1 MKIFKDVDF
10 MDKMTQ
16 LLKLLERT
24 DTIEINDFRMDFE
37 ELEIQLMPAVQR
49 AVQQVVQKQAAT
61 VAPKGTI
68 PSEPFAPPV
77 HDYPGEVAEVQLGA
91 GTRKPV
97 LLGGQKAL
105 YRFEEPQPNPPVV
118 TFDVFDIPMPGLPRP
133 IREHFSDVMDH
144 PGDWAKKAVKDF
156 GANMVTIHLIG
167 TGPKVM
173 DKTPQQAAADIEE
186 VLQAVDVPLVIGGS
200 GDPKK
205 DPIVLEAA
213 AAAAEDER
221 CLLASANLDLDYRRV
236 AKAAMDYNHAVLSW
250 AITDINMQ
258 KTLNKYLMK
267 EGLTREDIVM
277 DPTTCALGYGIEF
290 SIDVITRTRLAA
302 LKGDKD
308 LQMPMSSGTTNAWGS
323 REAWMRKDEWGPT
336 DYRGPIW
343 EIVTGLTMML
353 CGVDIFMM
361 LHPSSVQ
368 LLSEIGSTF
377 TKEYLTTDVP
387 DISNWITELGV

>member
-1 MKIFKDVDF
+1 

-16 LLKLLERT
+16 LLKLLEKT
-24 DTIEINDFRMDFE
+24 DSIEINEFRMDFE
-37 ELEIQLMPAVQR
+37 ELELQIMPAIQQAVQR
-49 AVQQVVQKQAAT
+49 VERQVEQAGI
-61 VAPKGTI
+61 KEGI
-68 PSEPFAPPV
+68 ISSIEEFSPPI
-77 HDYPGEVAEVQLGA
+77 HEYPGSVAEVQLGA
-91 GTRKPV
+91 GSRKPV
-97 LLGGQKAL
+97 FLGGQNAL

-118 TFDVFDIPMPGLPRP
+118 TFDVFDIPMPGLPKP
-133 IREHFSDVMDH
+133 IREHFEDVMEH

-167 TGPKVM
+167 TGPKLM

-200 GDPKK
+200 GDPQK
-205 DPIVLEAA
+205 DPIILEAA

-221 CLLASANLDLDYRRV
+221 CLLASANMDLDYKKV
-236 AKAAMDYNHAVLSW
+236 AKAAVDYNHAVLSW
-250 AITDINMQ
+250 AITDIYMQ
-258 KTLNKYLMK
+258 ITLNKYLMID
-267 EGLTREDIVM
+267 GLTHNYIVM

-302 LKGDKD
+302 LKGDTD

-323 REAWMRKDEWGPT
+323 REAWMKKEEWGPT
-336 DYRGPIW
+336 EYRGPIW

-361 LHPSSVQ
+361 LHPQSVKM
-368 LLSEIGSTF
+368 LREIGETF
-377 TKEYLTTDVP
+377 TKEYMTTEVP
-387 DISNWITELGV
+387 DISNWITQLG

>member
-1 MKIFKDVDF
+1 

-16 LLKLLERT
+16 LLKLLENT
-24 DTIEINDFRMDFE
+24 DTIELNEFRMDFD
-37 ELEIQLMPAVQR
+37 ELELHLMPAI
-49 AVQQVVQKQAAT
+49 QQVVQQAQKQAQQAAI
-61 VAPKGTI
+61 VKEAILAEEFK
-68 PSEPFAPPV
+68 PPI
-77 HDYPGEVAEVQLGA
+77 HNYPGKVAEVQLGA
-91 GTRKPV
+91 GSRKPV
-97 LLGGQKAL
+97 FLGGQNAL
-105 YRFEEPQPNPPVV
+105 YRFEEPQPNAPVV

-133 IREHFSDVMDH
+133 IREHFEDVMEH
-144 PGDWAKKAVKDF
+144 PGEWAKKAVKDF

-173 DKTPQQAAADIEE
+173 DKTPKEAAADIEE
-186 VLQAVDVPLVIGGS
+186 VLQAVDVPLVIGAS
-200 GDPKK
+200 GDPQK

-221 CLLASANLDLDYRRV
+221 CLLASANLDLDYRKV
-236 AKAAMDYNHAVLSW
+236 AKAAVDYNHAVLSW

-267 EGLTREDIVM
+267 EGLTQNDIVM

-302 LKGDKD
+302 LKGDTD

-323 REAWMRKDEWGPT
+323 REAWMKKEEWGPT

-361 LHPSSVQ
+361 LHPQSVRA
-368 LLSEIGSTF
+368 LREIGETF
-377 TKEYLTTDVP
+377 TKEYMTTEVP
-387 DISNWITELGV
+387 DISNWVSQLE

>member
-1 MKIFKDVDF
+1 

-16 LLKLLERT
+16 LLKLLENT
-24 DTIEINDFRMDFE
+24 DTIELDEFRMDFE
-37 ELEIQLMPAVQR
+37 ELELNIMPAI
-49 AVQQVVQKQAAT
+49 QQVVQTAQRQAQQAEI
-61 VAPKGTI
+61 VRETI
-68 PSEPFAPPV
+68 LAEEFKPPI

-97 LLGGQKAL
+97 FLGGQKAL

-133 IREHFSDVMDH
+133 IREHFEDVMEH

-200 GDPKK
+200 GDPQK

-221 CLLASANLDLDYRRV
+221 CLLASANLDLDYRKV
-236 AKAAMDYNHAVLSW
+236 AKAAVDYNHAVLSW

-267 EGLTREDIVM
+267 EGLTQNDIVM

-323 REAWMRKDEWGPT
+323 REAWMKKEEWGPT
-336 DYRGPIW
+336 EYRGPIW

-361 LHPSSVQ
+361 LHPQSVKM
-368 LLSEIGSTF
+368 LREIGETF
-377 TKEYLTTDVP
+377 TKEYMTTEVP
-387 DISNWITELGV
+387 DISNWVTQLE

>member
-1 MKIFKDVDF
+1 

-16 LLKLLERT
+16 LLKLLENT
-24 DTIEINDFRMDFE
+24 DTIELNEFRMDFE
-37 ELEIQLMPAVQR
+37 ELELNIMPAI
-49 AVQQVVQKQAAT
+49 QQVVQTAQRQAQQAEI
-61 VAPKGTI
+61 VREAILAEEFK
-68 PSEPFAPPV
+68 PPIY
-77 HDYPGEVAEVQLGA
+77 DYPGEVAEVQLGA

-97 LLGGQKAL
+97 FLGGQKAL

-133 IREHFSDVMDH
+133 IREHFEDVMEH

-200 GDPKK
+200 GDPQK
-205 DPIVLEAA
+205 DPIILEAA

-221 CLLASANLDLDYRRV
+221 CLLASANLDLDYRKV
-236 AKAAMDYNHAVLSW
+236 AKAAVDYNHAVLSW

-267 EGLTREDIVM
+267 EGLTQNDIVM

-302 LKGDKD
+302 LKGDTD

-323 REAWMRKDEWGPT
+323 REAWMKKDEWGPT

-361 LHPSSVQ
+361 LHPQSVRA
-368 LLSEIGSTF
+368 LREIGETF
-377 TKEYLTTDVP
+377 TKEYMTTEVP
-387 DISNWITELGV
+387 DISNWVTQLE

>member
-1 MKIFKDVDF
+1 

>member
-1 MKIFKDVDF
+1 

-16 LLKLLERT
+16 LLKLLEKT
-24 DTIEINDFRMDFE
+24 DSIEINEFRMDFE
-37 ELEIQLMPAVQR
+37 ELELQIMPAIQQAVQR
-49 AVQQVVQKQAAT
+49 VEKQVEQAGI
-61 VAPKGTI
+61 KEGI
-68 PSEPFAPPV
+68 ISEIEEFSPPI
-77 HDYPGEVAEVQLGA
+77 HEYPGSVAEVQLGA
-91 GTRKPV
+91 GSRKPV
-97 LLGGQKAL
+97 FLGGQNAL

-118 TFDVFDIPMPGLPRP
+118 TFDVFDIPMPGLPKP
-133 IREHFSDVMDH
+133 IREHFEDVMEH

-200 GDPKK
+200 GDPQK
-205 DPIVLEAA
+205 DPIILEAA

-221 CLLASANLDLDYRRV
+221 CLLASANMDLDYKKV
-236 AKAAMDYNHAVLSW
+236 AKAAVDYNHAVLSW

-267 EGLTREDIVM
+267 EGLTQNDIVM

-302 LKGDKD
+302 LKGDTD

-323 REAWMRKDEWGPT
+323 REAWMKKEEWGPT
-336 DYRGPIW
+336 EYRGPIW

-361 LHPSSVQ
+361 LHPQSVKM
-368 LLSEIGSTF
+368 LREIGETF
-377 TKEYLTTDVP
+377 TKEYMTTEVP
-387 DISNWITELGV
+387 DISNWITQLG

>member
-1 MKIFKDVDF
+1 

-16 LLKLLERT
+16 LLKLLENT
-24 DTIEINDFRMDFE
+24 DTIELNEFRMDFE
-37 ELEIQLMPAVQR
+37 ELELNIMPAI
-49 AVQQVVQKQAAT
+49 QQVVQTAQKQVQQAEI
-61 VAPKGTI
+61 VRETI
-68 PSEPFAPPV
+68 LAEEFKPPI
-77 HDYPGEVAEVQLGA
+77 HDYPGEIAEVQLGA

-97 LLGGQKAL
+97 FLGGQKAL

-133 IREHFSDVMDH
+133 IREHFEDVMEH

-200 GDPKK
+200 GDPQK

-221 CLLASANLDLDYRRV
+221 CLLASANLDLDYRKV
-236 AKAAMDYNHAVLSW
+236 AKAAVDYNHAVLSW

-267 EGLTREDIVM
+267 EGLTQNDIVM

-323 REAWMRKDEWGPT
+323 REAWMKKEEWGPT
-336 DYRGPIW
+336 EYRGPIW

-361 LHPSSVQ
+361 LHPQSVKM
-368 LLSEIGSTF
+368 LREIGETF
-377 TKEYLTTDVP
+377 TKEYMTTEVP
-387 DISNWITELGV
+387 DISNWVTQLE

>member
-1 MKIFKDVDF
+1 

-16 LLKLLERT
+16 LLKLLEKT
-24 DTIEINDFRMDFE
+24 DSIEINEFRMDFDQ
-37 ELEIQLMPAVQR
+37 LEIQLMPAI
-49 AVQQVVQKQAAT
+49 QQVVQRVEKQAEQAG
-61 VAPKGTI
+61 VKEVGSI
-68 PSEPFAPPV
+68 EEFSPPI
-77 HDYPGEVAEVQLGA
+77 HEYPGSVTEVQLGA

-97 LLGGQKAL
+97 FLGGQNAL

-133 IREHFSDVMDH
+133 IREHFEDVMED

-200 GDPKK
+200 GDPQK

-221 CLLASANLDLDYRRV
+221 CLLASANLDLDYRKV
-236 AKAAMDYNHAVLSW
+236 AKAALDYNHAVLSW

-267 EGLTREDIVM
+267 EGLTQKDIVM

-302 LKGDKD
+302 LKGDTD

-323 REAWMRKDEWGPT
+323 REAWMKKEEWGPT
-336 DYRGPIW
+336 EYRGPIW

-361 LHPSSVQ
+361 LHPQSVKM
-368 LLSEIGSTF
+368 LREIGETF
-377 TKEYLTTDVP
+377 TKEYMTTEVP
-387 DISNWITELGV
+387 DISNWITQLE

>member
-1 MKIFKDVDF
+1 

-16 LLKLLERT
+16 LLKLLENT
-24 DTIEINDFRMDFE
+24 DTIELNEFRMDFD
-37 ELEIQLMPAVQR
+37 ELELHLMPAI
-49 AVQQVVQKQAAT
+49 QQVVQQAQKQAQQAEI
-61 VAPKGTI
+61 VKEAILAEEFK
-68 PSEPFAPPV
+68 PPI
-77 HDYPGEVAEVQLGA
+77 HTYPGEVAQVQLGA
-91 GTRKPV
+91 GSRKPV
-97 LLGGQKAL
+97 YLGGQKAL

-133 IREHFSDVMDH
+133 IREHFEDVMEH
-144 PGDWAKKAVKDF
+144 PGEWAKKAVKDF

-173 DKTPQQAAADIEE
+173 DKTPQQAAQDIEE
-186 VLQAVDVPLVIGGS
+186 VLQAVDVPLVIGAS
-200 GDPKK
+200 GDPQK
-205 DPIVLEAA
+205 DPVVLEAA

-221 CLLASANLDLDYRRV
+221 CLLASANLDLDYKKV
-236 AKAAMDYNHAVLSW
+236 AKAAVDYNHAVLSW

-267 EGLTREDIVM
+267 EGLTQNDIVM

-323 REAWMRKDEWGPT
+323 REAWMKKEEWGPT

-343 EIVTGLTMML
+343 EIITGLTMML
-353 CGVDIFMM
+353 SGVDIFMM
-361 LHPSSVQ
+361 LHPQSVKA
-368 LLSEIGSTF
+368 LREIGETF
-377 TKEYLTTDVP
+377 TKEYMTTDVP
-387 DISNWITELGV
+387 DISNWVTQLE

>member
-1 MKIFKDVDF
+1 

-16 LLKLLERT
+16 LLKLLENT
-24 DTIEINDFRMDFE
+24 DTIELNEFRMDFE
-37 ELEIQLMPAVQR
+37 ELELNIMPAI
-49 AVQQVVQKQAAT
+49 QQVVQTAQKQAQQAEI
-61 VAPKGTI
+61 VREAILAEEFK
-68 PSEPFAPPV
+68 PPI
-77 HDYPGEVAEVQLGA
+77 HNYPGEVAEVQLGA
-91 GTRKPV
+91 GTRRPV
-97 LLGGQKAL
+97 FLGGQKAL

-133 IREHFSDVMDH
+133 IREHFEDVMEH

-200 GDPKK
+200 GDPQK

-221 CLLASANLDLDYRRV
+221 CLLASANLDLDYRKV
-236 AKAAMDYNHAVLSW
+236 AKAAVDYNHAVLSW

-267 EGLTREDIVM
+267 EGLTQNDIVM

-323 REAWMRKDEWGPT
+323 REAWMKKDEWGPT
-336 DYRGPIW
+336 EYRGPIW

-361 LHPSSVQ
+361 LHPQSVKM
-368 LLSEIGSTF
+368 LREIGETF
-377 TKEYLTTDVP
+377 TKEYMTTEVP
-387 DISNWITELGV
+387 DISNWVTQLE